1 MAWRL
6 PDYEPMNL
14 IGSGPT
20 GSVVLSRDRTTGT
33 VVAIKYLSKSVY
45 QTPGFADLFRY
56 EAARLVHIDN
66 PHLGLIYE
74 YVEGTDTAAVVM
86 EFIDG
91 VSLRAM
97 LSGGAL
103 DPQPALYVFKGI
115 LLGLTDL
122 HGKGIPHGDLRPEN
136 VMIDNNSMAKVVD
149 VGIAANVN
157 RKAPVP
163 GDARYR
169 APEMWTGERPSPTAD
184 VYAATATLYECL
196 TGKPPVGADGEPLG
210 AGEAPTAEEIL
221 SIQPDT
227 MPDSVRRLMTMGLAG
242 QPDGRAPDAAAML
255 AELELAARA
264 YGPGWEKAGKTKIDY
279 RLAALRASRRAAAA
293 EAPEAPVSRI
303 TWTRTLVAV
312 SVVVLLL
319 LAGVAY
325 ATGLFSGPNN
335 ASASTRNVVPVF
347 THTPV
352 PTTGPT
358 VPPLPS
364 AGAADKVKPQQVV
377 GLHVI
382 GRSQSAV
389 TLTWNPSRDNV
400 RVIGYI
406 INRNGVK
413 VGTSYLNG
421 FTDVGLRAGTTYNY
435 TVVAF
440 DAAGNR
446 SVTSSIVIGM
456 TLRQPDL
463 SPPTVPSGL
472 RSTGRSM
479 TSVVLA
485 WSPSHDN
492 VGVAGYDV
500 FRGNQRIASVVSPNY
515 TDRGLT
521 ADSTYRYS
529 VRAFDTSN
537 NASASSRAITVTT
550 LKAPD
555 KTKPSVPTGLVATGT
570 AWNTIA
576 LSWNRATDNVGVVGY
591 DVYRNGSTKPLAEV
605 LAPVTSYTDFPLTA
619 STKYTYTVRAVD
631 GAGNESKLSA
641 SASAVTQPQPTPP
654 PPTSPPPTTPPA
666 DPVVTSVDIS
676 NVAVD
681 SQTCEVTVTVVITTT
696 GAMES
701 LNLTYDIAGDS
712 GSATVPVDS
721 SDQVTVTLPDTPV
734 IDGNGTATV
743 SAGDKSNESDVTAP
757 DSCLPQP
764 PPPPPTTTGPTGEPT
779 GEPSAPPS

>member
-1 MAWRL
+1 
-6 PDYEPMNL
+6 MNL

-45 QTPGFADLFRY
+45 QAPGFADLFRY

-103 DPQPALYVFKGI
+103 DPQPALYIFKGI

-149 VGIAANVN
+149 VGIAANVT

-169 APEMWTGERPSPTAD
+169 APEMWSGERPSPTAD
-184 VYAATATLYECL
+184 VYAATITLYECL

-210 AGEAPTAEEIL
+210 AGEPPTAEEIL
-221 SIQPDT
+221 AIQPDT
-227 MPDSVRRLMTMGLAG
+227 MPDSIRRLMTMGLAG

-255 AELELAARA
+255 TELELAARA

-279 RLAALRASRRAAAA
+279 RLAALRATRRAAAA

-335 ASASTRNVVPVF
+335 ASASTSNAAPVF

-358 VPPLPS
+358 VPPAPG
-364 AGAADKVKPQQVV
+364 AGASDKTKPQQVV

-389 TLTWNPSRDNV
+389 TLEWNPSRDNV

-406 INRNGVK
+406 
-413 VGTSYLNG
+413 
-421 FTDVGLRAGTTYNY
+421 
-435 TVVAF
+435 
-440 DAAGNR
+440 
-446 SVTSSIVIGM
+446 
-456 TLRQPDL
+456 
-463 SPPTVPSGL
+463 
-472 RSTGRSM
+472 
-479 TSVVLA
+479 
-485 WSPSHDN
+485 
-492 VGVAGYDV
+492 
-500 FRGNQRIASVVSPNY
+500 
-515 TDRGLT
+515 
-521 ADSTYRYS
+521 
-529 VRAFDTSN
+529 
-537 NASASSRAITVTT
+537 
-550 LKAPD
+550 
-555 KTKPSVPTGLVATGT
+555 
-570 AWNTIA
+570 
-576 LSWNRATDNVGVVGY
+576 
-591 DVYRNGSTKPLAEV
+591 
-605 LAPVTSYTDFPLTA
+605 
-619 STKYTYTVRAVD
+619 
-631 GAGNESKLSA
+631 
-641 SASAVTQPQPTPP
+641 
-654 PPTSPPPTTPPA
+654 
-666 DPVVTSVDIS
+666 
-676 NVAVD
+676 
-681 SQTCEVTVTVVITTT
+681 
-696 GAMES
+696 
-701 LNLTYDIAGDS
+701 
-712 GSATVPVDS
+712 
-721 SDQVTVTLPDTPV
+721 
-734 IDGNGTATV
+734 
-743 SAGDKSNESDVTAP
+743 
-757 DSCLPQP
+757 
-764 PPPPPTTTGPTGEPT
+764 
-779 GEPSAPPS
+779 